1 MKKLLT
7 TAASIALV
15 SALSISAV
23 AADKLKVGFI
33 YIGPPGDFG
42 WTYQHDQGRQA
53 IDARLGDHAETVFVE
68 NVPEGPD
75 AERTITRLARQGAG
89 LIFTTSFGY
98 MDPTLNVAA
107 KFPDV
112 KFEHATGYKRTDN
125 VSTYGARFYEGRY
138 VIGQIA
144 AKMSKS
150 GVAGYIGSFPIP
162 EVVRGINAFLLGAQ
176 TVNPDFKLKVVW
188 ANSWF
193 DPGREADAAKVL
205 ISQGADIIT
214 QHTDSTAAVQV
225 AEAQGVYAFGQAS
238 DMAAFAPNALLTS
251 IIDNWADYY
260 VDRTQAVLDGSWVST
275 DTFGGMDT
283 NMVQMGPFVNMP
295 ADVKAMAETTT
306 AAITAGELHPF
317 AGPVYKQD
325 GSLAAAEGEVVDLG
339 TLLGMDWYVKGV
351 DDQLQEQLTFQLG
364 NISKKPAL
372 SGFFYASK
380 QRHKSVYLQQTSL
393 QFYITQ
399 HSDSTA
405 VVKIAEEQ
413 GVCAFGKASGMPKL
427 APKVVLMSIIDNW
440 SDYYIVRTQAVL
452 DGSLAVAHS
461 EIINLASLLGMYW
474 YVQGINDELSN

>member
-7 TAASIALV
+7 TAVSIALV

-275 DTFGGMDT
+275 DTFGGMDV
-283 NMVQMGPFVNMP
+283 NMVEMGPFVNMP

-351 DDQLQEQLTFQLG
+351 DDQL
-364 NISKKPAL
+364 
-372 SGFFYASK
+372 
-380 QRHKSVYLQQTSL
+380 
-393 QFYITQ
+393 
-399 HSDSTA
+399 
-405 VVKIAEEQ
+405 
-413 GVCAFGKASGMPKL
+413 
-427 APKVVLMSIIDNW
+427 
-440 SDYYIVRTQAVL
+440 
-452 DGSLAVAHS
+452 
-461 EIINLASLLGMYW
+461 
-474 YVQGINDELSN
+474 

>member
-75 AERTITRLARQGAG
+75 AERTINRLARQGAG

-275 DTFGGMDT
+275 DTFGGMDA

-306 AAITAGELHPF
+306 AAITSGELHPF

-351 DDQLQEQLTFQLG
+351 DDQL
-364 NISKKPAL
+364 
-372 SGFFYASK
+372 
-380 QRHKSVYLQQTSL
+380 
-393 QFYITQ
+393 
-399 HSDSTA
+399 
-405 VVKIAEEQ
+405 
-413 GVCAFGKASGMPKL
+413 
-427 APKVVLMSIIDNW
+427 
-440 SDYYIVRTQAVL
+440 
-452 DGSLAVAHS
+452 
-461 EIINLASLLGMYW
+461 
-474 YVQGINDELSN
+474 

>member
-1 MKKLLT
+1 
-7 TAASIALV
+7 
-15 SALSISAV
+15 
-23 AADKLKVGFI
+23 
-33 YIGPPGDFG
+33 
-42 WTYQHDQGRQA
+42 
-53 IDARLGDHAETVFVE
+53 
-68 NVPEGPD
+68 
-75 AERTITRLARQGAG
+75 
-89 LIFTTSFGY
+89 

-275 DTFGGMDT
+275 DTFGGMDA

-306 AAITAGELHPF
+306 AAITSGELHPF

-351 DDQLQEQLTFQLG
+351 DDQL
-364 NISKKPAL
+364 
-372 SGFFYASK
+372 
-380 QRHKSVYLQQTSL
+380 
-393 QFYITQ
+393 
-399 HSDSTA
+399 
-405 VVKIAEEQ
+405 
-413 GVCAFGKASGMPKL
+413 
-427 APKVVLMSIIDNW
+427 
-440 SDYYIVRTQAVL
+440 
-452 DGSLAVAHS
+452 
-461 EIINLASLLGMYW
+461 
-474 YVQGINDELSN
+474 

>member
-7 TAASIALV
+7 AAASIALV
-15 SALSISAV
+15 SALSVSAM

-33 YIGPPGDFG
+33 YIGPPGDHG

-53 IDARLGDHAETVFVE
+53 IDARLGDQVETVFVE

-98 MDPTLNVAA
+98 MDPTLKVAA

-112 KFEHATGYKRTDN
+112 KFEHATGYKRADN
-125 VSTYGARFYEGRY
+125 VSTYSSRFYEGRY

-144 AKMSKS
+144 AKTSKS

-188 ANSWF
+188 VNSWF

-225 AEAQGVYAFGQAS
+225 AEEQGVHAFGQAS
-238 DMAAFAPNALLTS
+238 DMEAFAPTALLTS

-260 VDRTQAVLDGSWVST
+260 VARTQAVLDGTWTST
-275 DTFGGMDT
+275 DTFGGMDA
-283 NMVQMGPFVNMP
+283 NMVNMGPYVNMP
-295 ADVKAMAETTT
+295 ADVKAMAEVT
-306 AAITAGELHPF
+306 AAAIEAGELHPF

-325 GSLAAAEGEVVDLG
+325 GSLAAAEGEIVDIG
-339 TLLGMDWYVKGV
+339 SLLGMDWYVQGV
-351 DDQLQEQLTFQLG
+351 DD
-364 NISKKPAL
+364 
-372 SGFFYASK
+372 
-380 QRHKSVYLQQTSL
+380 
-393 QFYITQ
+393 
-399 HSDSTA
+399 
-405 VVKIAEEQ
+405 
-413 GVCAFGKASGMPKL
+413 KL
-427 APKVVLMSIIDNW
+427 
-440 SDYYIVRTQAVL
+440 
-452 DGSLAVAHS
+452 
-461 EIINLASLLGMYW
+461 
-474 YVQGINDELSN
+474 